1 MFPFAFEWLNDPVH
15 FVFMGSLY
23 TVLILLIIILMDLAR
38 MLGIMIVFGAP
49 AIIGGGLVYDLLD
62 SWLAVWLYEALLIL
76 VAVTTAIKAAG
87 KPAPT
92 EH

>member
-1 MFPFAFEWLNDPVH
+1 
-15 FVFMGSLY
+15 
-23 TVLILLIIILMDLAR
+23 MDLAR
-38 MLGIMIVFGAP
+38 LIGIMIVFGVP
-49 AIIGGGLVYDLLD
+49 AIIGGGLVYHLLH

-87 KPAPT
+87 KSAPN

>member
-1 MFPFAFEWLNDPVH
+1 
-15 FVFMGSLY
+15 
-23 TVLILLIIILMDLAR
+23 MDLAR

-76 VAVTTAIKAAG
+76 VAVTTATKAAG

>member
-1 MFPFAFEWLNDPVH
+1 
-15 FVFMGSLY
+15 
-23 TVLILLIIILMDLAR
+23 MDLAR
-38 MLGIMIVFGAP
+38 FLGILVVFGVP
-49 AIIGGGLVYDLLD
+49 AIIGGGLVYHLLH

-87 KPAPT
+87 KPAPS

>member
-1 MFPFAFEWLNDPVH
+1 
-15 FVFMGSLY
+15 
-23 TVLILLIIILMDLAR
+23 MDLAR

>member
-1 MFPFAFEWLNDPVH
+1 
-15 FVFMGSLY
+15 
-23 TVLILLIIILMDLAR
+23 MDLAR
-38 MLGIMIVFGAP
+38 MLGIMIVFGVP
-49 AIIGGGLVYDLLD
+49 AIIGGGLVCDLLD

-87 KPAPT
+87 NPGPS